1 MILLYN
7 YYYYVFIIH
16 VFLGRMIERKAGNKI
31 VPQRQAYSPPVRRL
45 VGVI

>member
-7 YYYYVFIIH
+7 YYYVFIIH